1 MAIFPQIKIQYSIW
15 KIRLVLIC
23 LDQIYIRYTGSK
35 KEKERKKGGE
45 KEVGLHRESKNEEL
59 SLIIFFL
66 MERLQG

>member
-35 KEKERKKGGE
+35 KEKERKKGEE
-45 KEVGLHRESKNEEL
+45 KEVGLH
-59 SLIIFFL
+59 
-66 MERLQG
+66 